1 MGPDQPEQDLGI
13 CLMGVDSHRSR
24 DPHLQPMIPDGNA
37 AIGVKVSIG
46 RTQRPYS
53 YVGNLPK
60 APHDAGVVEDQNGFN
75 DAQLLEL

>member
-13 CLMGVDSHRSR
+13 CLMGVVSLRSR

-37 AIGVKVSIG
+37 TIGVMVHIT

-53 YVGNLPK
+53 YVGNLTK
-60 APHDAGVVEDQNGFN
+60 APHDAGFVEDQNCF
-75 DAQLLEL
+75 DHPKL